1 MSLGMKAR
9 EKKAAEAKIRRRFR
23 KLTNNLDERSRRLF
37 VATEAMAF
45 GWGGIAAAARAMGRA
60 PSVIGAGIKEVRA
73 PQDGTAPMDRRIR
86 RPGAGRQKAREKD
99 PGLLPALKALVES
112 TTRGDSDSPLL

>member
-23 KLTNNLDERSRRLF
+23 KLTTNLDERSRRLF

-45 GWGGIAAAARAMGRA
+45 GWGGIVAAARATGRA
-60 PSVIGAGIKEVRA
+60 PSVIGAGIKEVSA
-73 PQDGTAPMDRRIR
+73 LQDGTAPMGRRIR
-86 RPGAGRQKAREKD
+86 
-99 PGLLPALKALVES
+99 
-112 TTRGDSDSPLL
+112 